1 MRIGGFLKQSLI
13 DWDGKIVA
21 VVFTKGC
28 NFRCGYC
35 HNPSLVIPEL
45 MDATPDIPTEEI
57 LDYLAKRRKWL
68 DGVVVTGG
76 EPTLQSDLPDFL
88 ERVQA
93 LGLAIKLDTNGTHPD
108 VLSELFRKNLVNF
121 VALDIKHLVTRAD
134 YARVTPT
141 ISDRQ
146 IVAIRYTLALLREY
160 PEVERQFRT
169 TLIPDI
175 HPENTAPKLSEMF
188 APEPVRFQAFRDG
201 DLVRDH
207 IRN

>member
-13 DWDGKIVA
+13 DWDGKLAA

-35 HNPSLVIPEL
+35 HNPSLVVPEL
-45 MDATPDIPTEEI
+45 LNREADVSPVEVFA
-57 LDYLAKRRKWL
+57 YLSMRRGWL

-76 EPTLQSDLPDFL
+76 EPTLQKDLPDFL

-93 LGLAIKLDTNGTHPD
+93 LGLRVKLDTNGTHPE
-108 VLSELFRKNLVNF
+108 VLSELFRKKLVNF
-121 VALDIKHLVTRAD
+121 VALDVKHFVTRED

-141 ISDRQ
+141 ITAAETE
-146 IVAIRYTLALLREY
+146 AIHRTLALLRQHG
-160 PEVERQFRT
+160 EVGREFRT

-175 HPENTAPKLSEMF
+175 HTPETARRLSEMF
-188 APEPVRFQAFRDG
+188 TPDTVRFQEFREG
-201 DLVRDH
+201 DLVR
-207 IRN
+207 NYL